1 MTKFRL
7 IEIAISIAFFVTTL
21 LLWDLSVRFFKV
33 PAYLVPSPL
42 SVGAA
47 LIDGLVGGT
56 FYPHIAA
63 TLHAVIVGYLL
74 GCFLAI
80 VIGALLAEIPL
91 IERALMPYIV
101 ALQSMPKVAL
111 APLII
116 VWFGFGMSSKIVL
129 VALIC
134 FFPVFINTLVGI
146 RSVNPDIVNLY
157 RAFSASRWNI
167 LLNVKL
173 PAAASSIFAGLQIS
187 VAMALIGA
195 VVGEFIASKAGLGN
209 LLQASSMTMDVATMF
224 AVVIVLAA
232 IGVAGNEILQYLH
245 RKVVFWENRNHLA
258 AESA

>member
-1 MTKFRL
+1 MTKFRG
-7 IEIAISIAFFVTTL
+7 IEIAISIAFFLATL
-21 LLWDLSVRFFKV
+21 ILWDASIRIFKV
-33 PAYLVPSPL
+33 PPYLIPSPM

-47 LIDGLVGGT
+47 LFDGLFNGT
-56 FYPHIAA
+56 FYPHIVA
-63 TLHAVIVGYLL
+63 TLHAVVVGYLL
-74 GCFLAI
+74 GCCLAI
-80 VIGALLAEIPL
+80 FIGALLAEIPL

-116 VWFGFGMSSKIVL
+116 VWFGFGISSKIVL

-134 FFPVFINTLVGI
+134 FFPVFVNTLVGI

-173 PAAASSIFAGLQIS
+173 PAAASSVFAGLQIS

-209 LLQASSMTMDVATMF
+209 LLQASSMTMDIATMF
-224 AVVIVLAA
+224 AVVVVLAG
-232 IGVAGNEILQYLH
+232 IGVAGNELLRYLH

-258 AESA
+258 TEGT